1 MNSKITVI
9 SEYSFIPST
18 LHKVEIVSNHIDSKS
33 IISYSLNYNGTSN
46 KEEVEIEGK
55 DNFSNL
61 IDAITSFDR
70 TINGAFYIP
79 YEGMKQNLNISK
91 LDKWKENYLIFCLGG
106 NEETNECYAKKFTSL
121 NPIQLE
127 KIFDNINIFDFITLY
142 EEINSLLEKT
152 ITKHDINAWFKFY
165 HETELYNFYN
175 LREKILNYENVDD
188 LLKQK
193 QITKHNE
200 YIKSF
205 EKYLKNVKYDKI
217 SGAAPGP
224 QIHNSIARQSILYF
238 IEYYL
243 RKYNKVPK
251 GEYHIS
257 YVPYDS
263 IKAEQEGK
271 QKVKKYEDFKSK
283 ENNKIFFL

>member
-106 NEETNECYAKKFTSL
+106 NEETNESYAKKFTSL

-152 ITKHDINAWFKFY
+152 ITKKRVNICVDKNLYERFK
-165 HETELYNFYN
+165 
-175 LREKILNYENVDD
+175 V
-188 LLKQK
+188 
-193 QITKHNE
+193 
-200 YIKSF
+200 
-205 EKYLKNVKYDKI
+205 VADKDM
-217 SGAAPGP
+217 
-224 QIHNSIARQSILYF
+224 
-238 IEYYL
+238 
-243 RKYNKVPK
+243 RKYSNILE
-251 GEYHIS
+251 GAMRR
-257 YVPYDS
+257 YVQA
-263 IKAEQEGK
+263 K
-271 QKVKKYEDFKSK
+271 
-283 ENNKIFFL
+283 L